1 MKLLS
6 IITII
11 PICTMLFKIKNEKN
25 KILKAKENT
34 ALGKEKLINE
44 LEILKQNKESQEQQR
59 TIKEENLLQDIEK
72 ENRELIDKYLDYVEL
87 GYMQENVIKNYDNV
101 LNEIEQKENRLN
113 TIRFKLQTME
123 SHTKDINN
131 KLDDL
136 AKIEE
141 ELQDAETEKEELLH
155 LNNSYNIAKE
165 CLEKAYEKVKANI
178 SPRFTENLSDIIYKI
193 SNGRYSK
200 VNLKDTEGLMV
211 EIPNGSYVPA
221 TRLSVGTVDQM
232 YISLR
237 LSALEEISEEKMPII
252 LDEAFAYFDNERLKN
267 ILKYLNS
274 NFRENQIIIFTCSNR
289 EEKAL
294 KELKIDYNICNL

>member
-1 MKLLS
+1 MNKFNNGCLLS
-6 IITII
+6 
-11 PICTMLFKIKNEKN
+11 PYDERDY
-25 KILKAKENT
+25 KAK
-34 ALGKEKLINE
+34 
-44 LEILKQNKESQEQQR
+44 
-59 TIKEENLLQDIEK
+59 
-72 ENRELIDKYLDYVEL
+72 
-87 GYMQENVIKNYDNV
+87 NY
-101 LNEIEQKENRLN
+101 
-113 TIRFKLQTME
+113 
-123 SHTKDINN
+123 
-131 KLDDL
+131 
-136 AKIEE
+136 
-141 ELQDAETEKEELLH
+141 
-155 LNNSYNIAKE
+155 IAKG
-165 CLEKAYEKVKANI
+165 NI
-178 SPRFTENLSDIIYKI
+178 SDEFLETDVPILNQGNVGSCVAHAIATYKFIQYRRNLIYYFKKYNLETTNIISKI

-267 ILKYLNS
+267 ILKYLNN